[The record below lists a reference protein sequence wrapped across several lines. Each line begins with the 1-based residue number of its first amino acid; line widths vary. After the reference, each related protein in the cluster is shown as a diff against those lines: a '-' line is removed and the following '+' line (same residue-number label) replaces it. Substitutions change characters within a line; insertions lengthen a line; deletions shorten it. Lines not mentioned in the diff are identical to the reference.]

1 MPYPKPSQVTRVA
14 IVGAGVIGGGWAL
27 HFLRMGLEVMA
38 WDPAPNSEVKLR
50 DFVADKWPAMQ
61 RLGLRDGASPA
72 RLTFVP
78 TLAEAV
84 QNVQFVQENAPE
96 DLEKKRK
103 VLADIDAAAPLETV
117 IASSTSGFGMT
128 DMQVNCQHPERT
140 VVGHPF
146 NPPYLIPLVETVG
159 GLKTDPAV
167 VDWTHAFYTHFGKY
181 SIKMKKELPGFLG
194 NRLQDAM
201 WREVLHMVGA
211 GEATVEE
218 LDASIAYGPGLRWAL
233 MGPSLTYHLGGGEGG
248 MRHLLDHFGPALE
261 QPWTRCPAPKLTA
274 ELCDRM
280 VEGCAREANGR
291 TVRELEQER
300 DDFLIELLALLERH
314 WGKYGRR

>member
-1 MPYPKPSQVTRVA
+1 MPRPEPKDVQRVA
-14 IVGAGVIGGGWAL
+14 IIGAGVIGGGWTA
-27 HFLRMGLEVMA
+27 HFLRMGMDVTA
-38 WDPAPNSEVKLR
+38 WDPAPEAEAKLR

-61 RLGLRDGASPA
+61 RLGLKTGALPD
-72 RLTFVP
+72 RLTFAP

-84 QNVQFVQENAPE
+84 RAAEFIQENAPE
-96 DLEKKRK
+96 NLDRKRK
-103 VLADIDAAAPLETV
+103 VLADIDAAAPLDIV
-117 IASSTSGFGMT
+117 ISSSTSGFAMT
-128 DMQVNCQHPERT
+128 DMQVDCGHPERT

-146 NPPYLIPLVETVG
+146 NPPYLVPLVETVG
-159 GLKTDPAV
+159 GLQTDPAV
-167 VDWTHAFYTHFGKY
+167 VDWTHAFYTHFGKH
-181 SIKMKKELPGFLG
+181 SIRMQRELPGFLG
-194 NRLQDAM
+194 NRLQDAI

-261 QPWTRCPAPKLTA
+261 QPWTRCPAPKLTD

-280 VEGCAREANGR
+280 VAGCEREGQGR

-300 DDFLIELLALLERH
+300 DDFLIDLLALLDKHRS
-314 WGKYGRR
+314 KYGRQ

>member
-14 IVGAGVIGGGWAL
+14 IIGAGVIGGGWAL

-96 DLEKKRK
+96 DLEKKRQ
-103 VLADIDAAAPLETV
+103 VLAAIDAAAPVDTV
-117 IASSTSGFGMT
+117 ISSSTSGFGMT

-159 GLKTDPAV
+159 GHKTDPTV
-167 VDWTHAFYTHFGKY
+167 VDWTHDFYTDHGKY

-194 NRLQDAM
+194 NRLQDAV

>member
-1 MPYPKPSQVTRVA
+1 MRPDPQNVQRVA
-14 IVGAGVIGGGWAL
+14 VIGAGVIGGGWAA
-27 HFLRMGLEVMA
+27 HFLRMGMDVVA
-38 WDPAPNSEVKLR
+38 WDPAPNAEAKLR
-50 DFVADKWPAMQ
+50 DFVADKWPAMG
-61 RLGLRDGASPA
+61 RLGLRDGAAPS
-72 RLTFVP
+72 RLTFVS

-84 QNVQFVQENAPE
+84 RDVQFVQENAPE

-117 IASSTSGFGMT
+117 ISSSTSGFAMT

-146 NPPYLIPLVETVG
+146 NPPYLVPLVETVG
-159 GLKTDPAV
+159 GLQTDPAV
-167 VDWTHAFYTHFGKY
+167 VDWTHTFYMHFGKY

-261 QPWTRCPAPKLTA
+261 QPWTRCPAPKLTD

-280 VEGCAREANGR
+280 VAGCEREANGR

-300 DDFLIELLALLERH
+300 DDFLIELMALLEKH